1 MLDLLSSAMKLADK
15 ILDVHTLHQKNQYKR
30 KLHKLKKELA
40 VELEKPDHLKTDA
53 IIDDLNFEL
62 SLLLN
67 VFSEEITS
75 KNIQNKNLPPMH

>member
-1 MLDLLSSAMKLADK
+1 MLDLLSSAMKLADR
-15 ILDVHTLHQKNQYKR
+15 ILDVHTLHQKNKYKR
-30 KLHKLKKELA
+30 KLHKLKKELQF
-40 VELEKPDHLKTDA
+40 ELEKPDHLKTDSV
-53 IIDDLNFEL
+53 IDDLNFEL

>member
-1 MLDLLSSAMKLADK
+1 MFDLLSSAIKLADK
-15 ILDVHTLHQKNQYKR
+15 ILDVHTLHQKNKYKR
-30 KLHKLKKELA
+30 KLHKLKKELQF
-40 VELEKPDHLKTDA
+40 ELEKPDHLKVDS

-75 KNIQNKNLPPMH
+75 KNIQNKNIPPLH

>member
-1 MLDLLSSAMKLADK
+1 MFDLLSSAIKLADK
-15 ILDVHTLHQKNQYKR
+15 ILDVHTLHQKNKYKR
-30 KLHKLKKELA
+30 KLHKLKKELQF
-40 VELEKPDHLKTDA
+40 ELEKPDHLKVDS

-62 SLLLN
+62 SLLIN

>member
-1 MLDLLSSAMKLADK
+1 MLDLLSSAIKLADK
-15 ILDVHTLHQKNQYKR
+15 ILDVHTLHQKNKYKR
-30 KLHKLKKELA
+30 KLHKLKKELQF
-40 VELEKPDHLKTDA
+40 ELEKPDHLKVDS

-75 KNIQNKNLPPMH
+75 KNIQNKNLPPLH

>member
-1 MLDLLSSAMKLADK
+1 MFDLLSSAIKLADK
-15 ILDVHTLHQKNQYKR
+15 ILDVHTLHQKNKYKR
-30 KLHKLKKELA
+30 KLHKLKKELQF
-40 VELEKPDHLKTDA
+40 ELEKPDPLKVDS